1 MKLKYLKIIIQL
13 LCDLDFAASPS
24 IPGHCNERLADQ
36 NNPDTTEVFS
46 QSLGLLQVSC
56 CQVSPL
62 MSSVHSLSFLYHP
75 RAHIDRVKKA
85 EGVETDEKECPAAE
99 PEEEP
104 EASGAMV
111 ITNITLLTIT
121 ITNIN
126 PPQAMVTNNTTFLT
140 IATTILAIFQLSH
153 L

>member
-1 MKLKYLKIIIQL
+1 MKLKYIKIIIQI
-13 LCDLDFAASPS
+13 LCDLDFAAFPS

-36 NNPDTTEVFS
+36 NNPDTTEVLS

-62 MSSVHSLSFLYHP
+62 MSSVQSLSFLYHP

-85 EGVETDEKECPAAE
+85 EGGETDEKECPAAE
-99 PEEEP
+99 PEAEP
-104 EASGAMV
+104 EAGGATV

-121 ITNIN
+121 ITNIT
-126 PPQAMVTNNTTFLT
+126 PPQAMVANNTTFLT
-140 IATTILAIFQLSH
+140 IATTILAIFQFSH